1 MYYILLTARQTAT
14 QAASAAQEAAT
25 QVPSNDIIGI
35 GGIIATLLVGIV
47 TCLVTWKLTMKS
59 IKQLKIS
66 YNVQVF
72 PILSN
77 SVTKNTDIN
86 LDDLKIQYKD
96 KELLNPCLLALEI
109 VNIGNEAIN
118 EPPIKIRTDE
128 DIEIIPGYFEDI
140 PAGYEDLWSF
150 DKTNPHSC
158 NILLKHIN
166 PKQVVKI
173 RFFLDNLPQ
182 KKIIFEC
189 PMQNVQIQEVAYNN
203 ANATN
208 KIMVSSNANFI
219 LMAITALLFISIQQ
233 WSHYISEFIW
243 FTGIHLRTNEAV
255 TFIMSFLLL
264 TIIINVYGVPIID
277 KYIKLHPKRT
287 TLIRFTMVSVSII
300 LLMLIIC
307 DFIIVRP
314 VPQIITAIIVIVLL
328 ALLVHFSFIS
338 KNAR

>member
-1 MYYILLTARQTAT
+1 MYYILLTAQQAAT
-14 QAASAAQEAAT
+14 QAASAAQEATT
-25 QVPSNDIIGI
+25 QAPSNDIIGI

-66 YNVQVF
+66 YNIQVF

-77 SVTKNTDIN
+77 SVTQNTDIN

-118 EPPIKIRTDE
+118 EPPIKIRNDE

-140 PAGYEDLWSF
+140 PAGYENLWSF
-150 DKTNPHSC
+150 DITSPHSC

-166 PKQVVKI
+166 PKQVVKT

-189 PMQNVQIQEVAYNN
+189 PMQNVQTQEVAYNN
-203 ANATN
+203 ANTTN
-208 KIMVSSNANFI
+208 KITVSSKSNFI
-219 LMAITALLFISIQQ
+219 LMAITALLFISMQQ
-233 WSHYISEFIW
+233 WSYYISEFIW
-243 FTGIHLRTNEAV
+243 FTRCKAQPIQNEV
-255 TFIMSFLLL
+255 EQGTDSINFSTD
-264 TIIINVYGVPIID
+264 TITITALPDENGDIRLFGETID
-277 KYIKLHPKRT
+277 KDFKCKDT
-287 TLIRFTMVSVSII
+287 WFKSVP
-300 LLMLIIC
+300 
-307 DFIIVRP
+307 P
-314 VPQIITAIIVIVLL
+314 VPDE
-328 ALLVHFSFIS
+328 S
-338 KNAR
+338 

>member
-1 MYYILLTARQTAT
+1 MNYILLTAQQTVT
-14 QAASAAQEAAT
+14 QAANAT
-25 QVPSNDIIGI
+25 QEVAPKSPSNDIIGI

-66 YNVQVF
+66 YNIQVF

-77 SVTKNTDIN
+77 SVTQNTDIN
-86 LDDLKIQYKD
+86 LDDLQIQYKG
-96 KELLNPCLLALEI
+96 KNLLNPCLLALEI

-150 DKTNPHSC
+150 DKTNSNSC

-166 PKQVVKI
+166 PKQVVKT

-189 PMQNVQIQEVAYNN
+189 PMQNVQTQETAYNN
-203 ANATN
+203 TNTPN
-208 KIMVSSNANFI
+208 KITVSSKSNII
-219 LMAITALLFISIQQ
+219 LMAITALLFVSIPQ
-233 WSHYISEFIW
+233 WSYYIKQFIF
-243 FTGIHLRTNEAV
+243 FTDIHLSTV
-255 TFIMSFLLL
+255 MVITFMMVLLL
-264 TIIINVYGVPIID
+264 LAIIMNVYGIPFVD
-277 KYIKLHPKRT
+277 KYIKSHPKQCP
-287 TLIRFTMVSVSII
+287 LIKLVMAVVSII
-300 LLMLIIC
+300 LQLLIIF
-307 DFIIVRP
+307 DYIIIGFI
-314 VPQIITAIIVIVLL
+314 PQITTATIVIILL
-328 ALLVHFSFIS
+328 SLLIHFSFIS
-338 KNAR
+338 KNR

>member
-1 MYYILLTARQTAT
+1 MYYILLTALQTAK
-14 QAASAAQEAAT
+14 QVASTAEEAAT
-25 QVPSNDIIGI
+25 QAPSNNIIGI
-35 GGIIATLLVGIV
+35 GGIIATLLVGVV

-96 KELLNPCLLALEI
+96 KELSNPCLLALEI
-109 VNIGNEAIN
+109 TNIGNEAIN

-128 DIEIIPGYFEDI
+128 DIEIIPGYFEDF
-140 PAGYEDLWSF
+140 PSGYENLWSF
-150 DKTNPHSC
+150 NKTESNSC

-166 PKQVVKI
+166 PKQVVKT

-203 ANATN
+203 ANSTN
-208 KIMVSSNANFI
+208 KTTVSSKSNII
-219 LMAITALLFISIQQ
+219 LMTITTLLFISMEQ
-233 WSHYISEFIW
+233 WSYFIREFIW
-243 FTGIHLRTNEAV
+243 FTGIHLNTSQSVA
-255 TFIMSFLLL
+255 FIMSLLLL
-264 TIIINVYGVPIID
+264 TIIINVFGVPVVD
-277 KYIKLHPKRT
+277 KYIKSHPKRT
-287 TLIRFTMVSVSII
+287 TLIKLVMAVVSIV
-300 LLMLIIC
+300 LLILIIC
-307 DFIIVRP
+307 DYIIINP
-314 VPQIITAIIVIVLL
+314 IPQIATAIIVIVLL
-328 ALLVHFSFIS
+328 SLLIHFSFIS
-338 KNAR
+338 KNTQ